1 MDQKDQRDQ
10 KRSRWIKKDH
20 YKSPVGGSG
29 EAAPAG
35 LLLH

>member
-1 MDQKDQRDQ
+1 MDQKDQTDQ
-10 KRSRWIKKDH
+10 KKIKKDH

>member
-1 MDQKDQRDQ
+1 MDQKDQMNQ
-10 KRSRWIKKDH
+10 KRSRWIKDH

>member
-1 MDQKDQRDQ
+1 MDQKDQTDQ

-29 EAAPAG
+29 EAAPGG